1 MLCKKSGNYITYDDS
16 AIRLWS
22 SKSQVKSLRLKI
34 DDTLV
39 FHCMEYL
46 LEINSIVVIFSAKR
60 NSVDKGG
67 AIFIVDEYLTL
78 LQEVTCI
85 VL

>member
-60 NSVDKGG
+60 NSVDKCG